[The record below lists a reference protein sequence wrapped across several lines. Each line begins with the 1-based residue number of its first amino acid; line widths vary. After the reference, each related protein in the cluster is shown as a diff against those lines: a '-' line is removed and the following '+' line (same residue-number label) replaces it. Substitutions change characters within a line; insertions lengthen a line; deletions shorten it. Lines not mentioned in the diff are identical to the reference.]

1 MLQINSQTQLHI
13 SHNVETRRADPKSPH
28 YGYYHCSTC
37 NKFITWIDK
46 KTYYSEKKEQYRT
59 DVMWFGKFQGLPI
72 SEVPHDYLAWALN
85 NVKMSDSKK
94 LLINKILESSDK

>member
-1 MLQINSQTQLHI
+1 MKTNNLSKNHQNHQWTAC
-13 SHNVETRRADPKSPH
+13 RADPKSPH
-28 YGYYHCSTC
+28 YGYYHCVTC